1 MQAGLAQLSRR
12 ILLTDKL
19 MRHLGKLEFLFVF
32 MPVILLM
39 ADCALIKL
47 TGIATLPYGFFD
59 TKGYLFTALGG
70 IVVLALAM
78 AEIKPAVMGNDFSV
92 KVNVGYVNLSLPKNT
107 TELLVDSYFKKRKLG
122 EKTCLVLVFVC
133 LEMSA
138 MFLYGTLL
146 AIVIY
151 KGYFKSIIFG

>member
-19 MRHLGKLEFLFVF
+19 MRHLGKLEFLVVF

-39 ADCALIKL
+39 ADCALIKF

-59 TKGYLFTALGG
+59 TTGYLFTALGG
-70 IVVLALAM
+70 IVVLALVM
-78 AEIKPAVMGNDFSV
+78 SEIKPAVMGNDFSV
-92 KVNVGYVNLSLPKNT
+92 KVNVGYGNLSLPKNT

-122 EKTCLVLVFVC
+122 EKTCLLLVFVC

-151 KGYFKSIIFG
+151 KGYFKSIMFG